1 MADVFPVC
9 GFRVGFLDVGRRSY
23 MALQYI
29 VLLGMASYPRK
40 HGHRLW
46 TLADILF
53 LAEVK
58 TTSGFS
64 RHLGFAHVC
73 HKCHSRIRTP
83 LSWTLKIA
91 HWVSEIIL
99 RQPYSRKICTFHFG
113 GRHLR
118 FLADVDVTRY
128 RKLHHWKAWHRKYG
142 DSRWNFVA
150 ICSRIRDMPG
160 GGRKNTHH
168 LPANVAKNRC
178 RDKG

>member
-1 MADVFPVC
+1 MY
-9 GFRVGFLDVGRRSY
+9 FRNVDFALAFQTLVVGRN
-23 MALQYI
+23 MGLQYI
-29 VLLGMASYPRK
+29 VLLSKASYPRN
-40 HGHRLW
+40 HGHSLW

-91 HWVSEIIL
+91 HWVFEIIL

-113 GRHLR
+113 GRHLG

-128 RKLHHWKAWHRKYG
+128 RKLHHWKDWHRKYG
-142 DSRWNFVA
+142 DSSWNFVA

-160 GGRKNTHH
+160 G
-168 LPANVAKNRC
+168 
-178 RDKG
+178 